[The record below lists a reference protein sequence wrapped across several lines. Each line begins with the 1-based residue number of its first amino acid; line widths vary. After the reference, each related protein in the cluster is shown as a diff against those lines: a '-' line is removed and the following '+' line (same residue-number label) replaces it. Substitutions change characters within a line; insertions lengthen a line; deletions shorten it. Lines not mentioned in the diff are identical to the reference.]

1 MSAERK
7 NVGVDEPNRE
17 EYKCEQCESSFG
29 RKGILAR
36 HKRMEHTLQKC
47 VKCNFSSYN
56 TYELGDHMM
65 DIHPPDNYNGKK
77 QMNFIKQTFK
87 VDGVKHPLTV
97 LNNYEGEIK
106 KILKKLLKEKPI
118 SAHIIMKVR
127 KRRFWKGEQ
136 VAMDEE
142 FLGRGVAIRCNDEIG
157 NVYVGWRENIMKDL
171 EAFHYPRVWVIERV
185 VNLKLY
191 TGGFYFKC

>member
-1 MSAERK
+1 
-7 NVGVDEPNRE
+7 
-17 EYKCEQCESSFG
+17 
-29 RKGILAR
+29 
-36 HKRMEHTLQKC
+36 
-47 VKCNFSSYN
+47 
-56 TYELGDHMM
+56 MM

-87 VDGVKHPLTV
+87 VDGVKSPLTV
-97 LNNYEGEIK
+97 LNNYEDEIK

-142 FLGRGVAIRCNDEIG
+142 FLGRGVGIWCNDEIE

-171 EAFHYPRVWVIERV
+171 EAFNYPRVWVIERV